1 MLGRTL
7 IINGLVLVV
16 VLVLY
21 LFGGEVIN
29 DFAFAMLV
37 GSIAGTYSTIY
48 IASALIVFY
57 NRHFGKK
64 TQLAK
69 AKVSKAS

>member
-1 MLGRTL
+1 M
-7 IINGLVLVV
+7 VV

-21 LFGGEVIN
+21 FFGGEVIN

-57 NRHFGKK
+57 DRYFGKK
-64 TQLAK
+64 AQPAK
-69 AKVSKAS
+69 TRVSKAS